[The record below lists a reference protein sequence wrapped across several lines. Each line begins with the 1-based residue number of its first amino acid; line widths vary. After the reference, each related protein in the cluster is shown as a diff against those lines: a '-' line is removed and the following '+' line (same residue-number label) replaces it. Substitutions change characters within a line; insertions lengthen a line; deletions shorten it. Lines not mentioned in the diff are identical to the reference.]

1 MALTRVPLTMLDPG
15 ANAQANDDVIYN
27 GTVIDVQPV
36 ASIGNQDIYVEF
48 GEFDSEIGILLLTRT
63 DGTVLQIS
71 GFMTSNNIGRGE
83 PGLQGPKGTQGI
95 SGRNGKD
102 GRPGLPGCTGPKGDQ
117 GPAGSAG
124 PAGPTGPMGIQG
136 LQGPAG
142 PRGAAGETGPQP
154 VASQLIPGVGATAE
168 YLASPGRVFQW
179 GRFTDAVASQTKT
192 VVFPSAL
199 TDLTKPHAFLMFWVS
214 PTSNVANKVR
224 VANISAGTALLI
236 VEDSLLDTESDGAG
250 GTRTVAKTGWDFYW
264 ILMGQ

>member
-1 MALTRVPLTMLDPG
+1 MLDPG

-36 ASIGNQDIYVEF
+36 TSAIIQDIYVEF
-48 GEFDSEIGILLLTRT
+48 GEFDPEIGILLLTRT
-63 DGTVLQIS
+63 DGTVLQIP

-83 PGLQGPKGTQGI
+83 PGLQGPKGAQGI

-142 PRGAAGETGPQP
+142 PRGPAGESGTSS
-154 VASQLIPGVGATAE
+154 AAAQLIRGVAATAE
-168 YLASPGRVFQW
+168 YLASSGRVFQW
-179 GRFTDAVASQTKT
+179 GRFTDTVAGQTKT

-199 TDLTKPHAFLMFWVS
+199 TDLTKPHAFLMFWVN
-214 PTSNVANKVR
+214 PLGNVANKVR
-224 VANISAGTALLI
+224 VSNISAGSALLI
-236 VEDSLLDTESDGAG
+236 AEESLLDTESDGAG
-250 GTRTVAKTGWDFYW
+250 GTQTVAKTGWDFYW